1 MDPRFVYAD
10 NAATTP
16 VAAEVVNAMLPHFT
30 AEYGNPS
37 SIYYKLGERARV
49 ALQKAREQVA
59 ALMGAEPREVYF
71 TGSGTEA
78 DNIALRG
85 LMLGPQARGRRH
97 FITTAIE
104 HHAILH
110 TAQAL
115 EKDGFRVTYLPVD
128 RNGLIDL
135 ARLDAAIGEDT
146 ALVSII
152 AANNEIGTIQDIAA
166 IGALCKKRGVFFHT
180 DAVQAFGH
188 IPLDVKAMN
197 IDMMSVSAHKINGSK
212 GVGALYV
219 RDGLRLTP
227 VVTGGGQESNL
238 RSGTENVPAI
248 VGFGEAARL
257 AGARMEREHTRL
269 SSLSKKLTEGVL
281 AAVPQSMV
289 TGHPT
294 GRLPGLNSFVFTAI
308 EGESMVI
315 MMDAHG
321 ICCSTGSACST
332 GSLDPSHVLMAIGLT
347 HDRAHGSLRLSL
359 GPQSTEADIDYIL
372 DKLPGIVQKL
382 RDMSPVWKG

>member
-16 VAAEVVNAMLPHFT
+16 VAEEVVSAMLPYFT

-37 SIYYKLGERARV
+37 SIYYRLGDRART
-49 ALQKAREQVA
+49 AMQKAREQVA
-59 ALMGAEPREVYF
+59 ALMGADPREIYF

-85 LMLGPQARGRRH
+85 LMLSPQARGRKH

-115 EKDGFRVTYLPVD
+115 EKAGFRATYLPVGRD
-128 RNGLIDL
+128 GLIDL

-152 AANNEIGTIQDIAA
+152 AANNEIGTLQDIAA

-188 IPLDVKAMN
+188 IPLDVKAMG

-248 VGFGEAARL
+248 VGFGAAAHM
-257 AGARMEREHTRL
+257 AGARMEREHERL
-269 SSLSKKLTEGVL
+269 SALSKKLMDGVL
-281 AAVPQSMV
+281 AAIPQSMV
-289 TGHPT
+289 TGHAT
-294 GRLPGLNSFVFTAI
+294 QRLPGVNSFVFTAI

-347 HDRAHGSLRLSL
+347 HDRAHGSLRLSF
-359 GPQSTEADIDYIL
+359 GPQTTEADVDYIL
-372 DKLPGIVQKL
+372 DRLPGIVKKL
-382 RDMSPVWKG
+382 RDMSPVWQG